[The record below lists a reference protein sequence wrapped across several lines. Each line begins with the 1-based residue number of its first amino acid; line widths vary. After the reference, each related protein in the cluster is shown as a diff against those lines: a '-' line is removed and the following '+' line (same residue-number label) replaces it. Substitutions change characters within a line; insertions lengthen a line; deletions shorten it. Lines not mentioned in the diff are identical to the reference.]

1 MEPHGG
7 ELERVRVR
15 ERGCVSKKKFF
26 GAMKPLCPDCGDRH
40 WLHQAHVFKPSVN
53 TEKATVNTETV
64 PVNTGLSV
72 NAGVNADR
80 HSPGYMRE
88 YMKVYR
94 AVKSGRAE
102 FINRREK

>member
-1 MEPHGG
+1 MEG
-7 ELERVRVR
+7 EGNTGTTL
-15 ERGCVSKKKFF
+15 F
-26 GAMKPLCPDCGDRH
+26 MKPLCPDCGDRH